1 MVMDDS
7 REDIELAEAGLR
19 RLTGGADQWD
29 DSCEAAAGEFVK
41 LMVEANVDQ
50 RDAVRRLEGAGVSR
64 EGAWELLSAA
74 LKAKARDEKQAEE
87 AELADATPICPHCL
101 APVGQFDHFCPKC
114 AGPVTAIASF
124 DPMGQIYSAGRAYRL
139 AATDKRPRGVVVLGM
154 WLIFGPSLLGLLW
167 ALSMFVSSW
176 GWIAPGHGHIVPE
189 DATVHAMW
197 VILVMG
203 LFVLYTAIL
212 WKVTAHWL
220 ESQRQAAEEGWA
232 ADDGQTGDGQTGDG
246 QDDDGQTET
255 RDR

>member
-7 REDIELAEAGLR
+7 REDIELAEAGLQR
-19 RLTGGADQWD
+19 RLVAAEGWD
-29 DSCEAAAGEFVK
+29 DSCEAAAREYAR
-41 LMVEANVDQ
+41 LMVAAGIEQ
-50 RDAVRRLEGAGVSR
+50 QETLCRLEAAGIAPKW
-64 EGAWELLSAA
+64 AWEILSAA
-74 LKAKARDEKQAEE
+74 EKQAEE
-87 AELADATPICPHCL
+87 AELAGATPVCPHCL
-101 APVGQFDHFCPKC
+101 TPVGQFDHFCPKC

-139 AATDKRPRGVVVLGM
+139 AATEKRPRGVVVLGM